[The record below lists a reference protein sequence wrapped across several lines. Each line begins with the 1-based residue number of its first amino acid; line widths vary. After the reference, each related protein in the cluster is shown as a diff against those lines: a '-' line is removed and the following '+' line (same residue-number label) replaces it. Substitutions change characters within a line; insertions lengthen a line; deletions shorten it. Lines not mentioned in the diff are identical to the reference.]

1 MTRYNEQEKNLKTA
15 TPLIFLY
22 DASGNQTFTSAGA
35 FHVWDTI
42 EIKTSD
48 FTYTADTNRIYC
60 GNTINGIYKIT
71 FNCSFL
77 DSDEES
83 SVVVSQIFK
92 NGTAVTGSSVADGG
106 VSYNQAGYYSQS
118 ITYFLYLTKGDY
130 IQLYTYAPGSS
141 YTIYSLSDTSRI
153 AIEFIP
159 MQGWN
164 NSAGGQTNYKGGV
177 MR

>member
-1 MTRYNEQEKNLKTA
+1 MTRYNAQEKNLKTA

-22 DASGNQTFTSAGA
+22 NASGNQAFNSSGA
-35 FHVWDTI
+35 FHVWDTV

-48 FTYTADTNRIYC
+48 FIYTPDTNKIYC

-83 SVVVSQIFK
+83 SIVVSQIFK

-106 VSYNQAGYYSQS
+106 VSCNQAGYYSQS
-118 ITYFLYLTKGDY
+118 IVYFIYLTKGDY
-130 IQLYTYAPGSS
+130 IQMYTYAPASS
-141 YTIYSLSDTSRI
+141 GTIYALSDTSRLS
-153 AIEFIP
+153 IEFVP

-164 NSAGGQTNYKGGV
+164 NSSGGQTNYRGGV